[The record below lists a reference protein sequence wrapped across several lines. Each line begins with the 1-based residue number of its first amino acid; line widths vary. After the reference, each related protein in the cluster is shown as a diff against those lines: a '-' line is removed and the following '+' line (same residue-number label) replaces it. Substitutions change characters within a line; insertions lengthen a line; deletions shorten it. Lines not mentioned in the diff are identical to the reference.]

1 VLLKEKLNFKWFNR
15 LPLIRQS
22 QAAECGLACL
32 GMIANYYGHEI
43 DMITLRRQ
51 FATSLKGAT
60 LADVIAMAQQL
71 NMSSRALRIDLEE
84 LSKLRTPCI
93 LHWDLNHFVVLKRVR
108 GNKITLHDPA
118 RGIRVLTL
126 KEASAAFTGVALELI
141 PSSTFEAKEEK
152 ARISMRKLV
161 GSVTGVK
168 SAFVQVLI
176 LSVALELF
184 GVLTPFFM
192 QWVMDMVLVSADYS
206 LLTLLG
212 VGFIMIALFQTLIT
226 ALRSWVMS
234 WFSSQLSVQ
243 WTTNVC
249 HHMLKLPLEWFES
262 RHVGDILSRYGS
274 LNTIQNTLTTR
285 FISTVLDGVMSM
297 VTVAMLFIYNAKL
310 AWLVIALFM
319 AYALLRFMAYDPV
332 RRANEEQI
340 ISSARTQSSLLETLR
355 GIQAVKT
362 NNKQMPRLAA
372 YMNFLVDSTNKGIV
386 MQKLNILFGSAQGLL
401 TSVGRVV
408 LVWLAALQVLDGN
421 FSAGMLTAFISFSDQ
436 FMSRGAGL
444 INAII
449 DFRMLR
455 MHGERLADIVLSET
469 EPSADA
475 TPALVHKS
483 DEAQPAQDI
492 ELTDIRFRYA
502 PTEPWVINGV
512 SLKIPAGESIAI
524 VGPSGQG
531 KTTLAKIMLGLLHPE
546 SGSITVGGLDITQ
559 TGLQHHRN
567 RIGCVMQDDILFSGS
582 ISENISFF
590 DNDPDH
596 AKITRVARLAQIHGD
611 IMKMPM
617 NYQSLVGDMGSF
629 LSGGQLQRILLARA
643 LYREP
648 QILVLDEATSHLD
661 IYNEAQINTAIKRMN
676 ITRIIIA
683 HRPETIRS
691 ADKIVMLHNG
701 TLSEVTAEELFARG
715 EPSKEMEITHG
726 KAALSL

>member
-1 VLLKEKLNFKWFNR
+1 MQLLEKLNFKWFNR

-32 GMIANYYGHEI
+32 GMIANYHGHEI

-51 FATSLKGAT
+51 FSTSLKGAT
-60 LADVIAMAQQL
+60 LSDVIGIAQQL
-71 NMSSRALRIDLEE
+71 NMSSRALRVDLEE

-93 LHWDLNHFVVLKRVR
+93 LHWELNHFVVLKKVR

-118 RGIRVLTL
+118 RGIREVTF
-126 KEASAAFTGVALELI
+126 KEASETFTGVALELV
-141 PSSTFEAKEEK
+141 PSSTFEVKEEK
-152 ARISMRKLV
+152 TRISMRKLV

-176 LSVALELF
+176 LSIALELF
-184 GVLTPFFM
+184 GVLSPFFM

-212 VGFIMIALFQTLIT
+212 VGFMMIALFQTVIS

-243 WTTNVC
+243 WTINVC
-249 HHMLKLPLEWFES
+249 HHMLKLPLDWFES

-274 LNTIQNTLTTR
+274 LNTIQSTLTTR
-285 FISTVLDGVMSM
+285 FISTVLDGVMSI
-297 VTVAMLFIYNAKL
+297 VTVVMLFIYNDKL
-310 AWLVIALFM
+310 AWLVIGLFTV
-319 AYALLRFMAYDPV
+319 YALLRFMAYDPV

-362 NNKQMPRLAA
+362 NNKQVPRLSA
-372 YMNFLVDSTNKGIV
+372 YMNLMVDSTNKGIV
-386 MQKLNILFGSAQGLL
+386 IQKLNILFGSAQGLL
-401 TSVGRVV
+401 TSVGRVA

-469 EPSADA
+469 EASSEASPS
-475 TPALVHKS
+475 LVHRP
-483 DEAQPAQDI
+483 DEEQAAQDI
-492 ELTDIRFRYA
+492 VLTDIKFRYGS
-502 PTEPWVINGV
+502 TEAWVIDGAN
-512 SLKIPAGESIAI
+512 LTIRAGESIAI

-531 KTTLAKIMLGLLHPE
+531 KTTFAKVILGLLHPE
-546 SGSITVGGLDITQ
+546 SGSITVGGMDITQ
-559 TGLQHHRN
+559 TGLSHHRD

-590 DNDPDH
+590 DNEPDH
-596 AKITRVARLAQIHGD
+596 AKISRVARLAQIHGD

-643 LYREP
+643 LYRDP

-661 IYNEAQINTAIKRMN
+661 ITNEAKINNSIKSMN

-691 ADKIVMLHNG
+691 ADKIVMMHNG
-701 TLSEVTAEELFARG
+701 KLSEVTAEQLFSRADN
-715 EPSKEMEITHG
+715 SQEMENTHE
-726 KAALSL
+726 

>member
-1 VLLKEKLNFKWFNR
+1 MLLLEKLNFKWFNR

-22 QAAECGLACL
+22 QATECGLACL
-32 GMIANYYGHEI
+32 GMIANYHGHEI
-43 DMITLRRQ
+43 DMITLRRR

-84 LSKLRTPCI
+84 LPRLRTPCI
-93 LHWDLNHFVVLKRVR
+93 LHWELNHFVVLKKVQ

-118 RGIRVLTL
+118 RGIRVISL
-126 KEASAAFTGVALELI
+126 KEVSTAFTGVALELI
-141 PSSTFEAKEEK
+141 PSSAFEMKEEK

-184 GVLTPFFM
+184 GVLSPFFM

-212 VGFIMIALFQTLIT
+212 IGFIIIALFQTMIS

-274 LNTIQNTLTTR
+274 LNTIQSTLTTR
-285 FISTVLDGVMSM
+285 FISTVLDGVMSI

-310 AWLVIALFM
+310 AWLVIVLFL
-319 AYALLRFMAYDPV
+319 AYALLRFMAYEPV

-421 FSAGMLTAFISFSDQ
+421 FSAGMLTAFISFADQ

-444 INAII
+444 INALI

-469 EPSADA
+469 EPASESNPMLFHQ
-475 TPALVHKS
+475 T

-492 ELTDIRFRYA
+492 ALNDIRFRYA
-502 PTEPWVINGV
+502 STEPWVIDGV
-512 SLKIPAGESIAI
+512 SLTIKAGESIAI

-531 KTTLAKIMLGLLHPE
+531 KTTLAKIILGLLHPQ
-546 SGSITVGGLDITQ
+546 GGTITVGGMDITQ

-590 DNDPDH
+590 ANEPDH

-691 ADKIVMLHNG
+691 ADRIVMLHSG
-701 TLSEVTAEELFARG
+701 KLSEVTADQLFSRG
-715 EPSKEMEITHG
+715 EDIKAKEITYG
-726 KAALSL
+726 

>member
-1 VLLKEKLNFKWFNR
+1 MLLLEKLNFKWFNR

-22 QAAECGLACL
+22 QATECGLACL
-32 GMIANYYGHEI
+32 GMIANYHGHEI
-43 DMITLRRQ
+43 DMITLRRR

-84 LSKLRTPCI
+84 LPRLRTPCI
-93 LHWDLNHFVVLKRVR
+93 LHWELNHFVVLKKVQ

-118 RGIRVLTL
+118 RGIRVISL
-126 KEASAAFTGVALELI
+126 KEVSTAFTGVALELI
-141 PSSTFEAKEEK
+141 PSSAFEVKEEK

-184 GVLTPFFM
+184 GVLSPFFM

-212 VGFIMIALFQTLIT
+212 IGFIMIALFQTMVS

-274 LNTIQNTLTTR
+274 LNTIQSTLTTR
-285 FISTVLDGVMSM
+285 FISTVLDGVMSI

-310 AWLVIALFM
+310 AWLVIVLFL
-319 AYALLRFMAYDPV
+319 AYALLRFMAYEPV

-408 LVWLAALQVLDGN
+408 LIWLAALQVLDGN
-421 FSAGMLTAFISFSDQ
+421 FSAGMLTAFISFADQ

-444 INAII
+444 INALI

-469 EPSADA
+469 ELASESNPMLLHQ
-475 TPALVHKS
+475 T

-492 ELTDIRFRYA
+492 ALNDIRFRYA
-502 PTEPWVINGV
+502 STEPWVIDGV
-512 SLKIPAGESIAI
+512 SLTIKAGESIAI

-531 KTTLAKIMLGLLHPE
+531 KTTLAKIILGLLHPQ
-546 SGSITVGGLDITQ
+546 GGTITVGGMDITQ

-590 DNDPDH
+590 ANEPDH

-691 ADKIVMLHNG
+691 ADRIVMLHSG
-701 TLSEVTAEELFARG
+701 KLSEVTADQLFIRG
-715 EPSKEMEITHG
+715 EDIKAKEITYG
-726 KAALSL
+726 

>member
-1 VLLKEKLNFKWFNR
+1 MLLLEKLNFKWFNR
-15 LPLIRQS
+15 LPMIRQS

-32 GMIANYYGHEI
+32 GMIANYHGHEI

-60 LADVIAMAQQL
+60 LATLISMAQQL
-71 NMSSRALRIDLEE
+71 NMSSRALRVDMEE

-93 LHWDLNHFVVLKRVR
+93 LHWELNHFVVLKRVR
-108 GNKITLHDPA
+108 GNKMTIHDPA
-118 RGIRVLTL
+118 RGARELTF
-126 KEASAAFTGVALELI
+126 KEASTAFTGVALELV
-141 PSSTFEAKEEK
+141 PSSIFEVKEEK
-152 ARISMRKLV
+152 ESISMMKLV

-168 SAFVQVLI
+168 SAFSQVLI
-176 LSVALELF
+176 LSVALEFF

-212 VGFIMIALFQTLIT
+212 VGFIMIALFQTIVT

-243 WTTNVC
+243 WTVNVC
-249 HHMLKLPLEWFES
+249 HHMLRLPLEWFES
-262 RHVGDILSRYGS
+262 RHVGDVLSRYGS

-285 FISTVLDGVMSM
+285 FISTVLDGVMSI
-297 VTVAMLFIYNAKL
+297 VTVVMLFIYNAQL
-310 AWLVIALFM
+310 AWLVIGLFV
-319 AYALLRFMAYDPV
+319 AYALLRFVAYDPV

-362 NNKQMPRLAA
+362 NNKQVPRLAA

-386 MQKLNILFGSAQGLL
+386 IQKLNILFGSAQGLL
-401 TSVGRVV
+401 TSAGRVI
-408 LVWLAALQVLDGN
+408 LVWLAALQVLNGH

-436 FMSRGAGL
+436 FLSRGAGL

-469 EPSADA
+469 EASSEMHAGLTSHERREEAD
-475 TPALVHKS
+475 TP
-483 DEAQPAQDI
+483 QDI
-492 ELTDIRFRYA
+492 RLTNIYFRYA
-502 PTEPWVINGV
+502 PTEPWVV
-512 SLKIPAGESIAI
+512 ADASLEIKAGESLAI

-531 KTTLAKIMLGLLHPE
+531 KTTLAKIILGLLHPE
-546 SGSITVGGLDITQ
+546 SGTITVGGMDITH
-559 TGLQHHRN
+559 TGLEHHRN

-590 DNDPDH
+590 DNEPDH
-596 AKITRVARLAQIHGD
+596 AKITRVARLAQIHAD

-661 IYNEAQINTAIKRMN
+661 IYNEAQINNAIRQMK

-691 ADKIVMLHNG
+691 ADKIVRLNNG
-701 TLSEVTAEELFARG
+701 VLSEVTAEELFSQAERRDDA
-715 EPSKEMEITHG
+715 ETTQE
-726 KAALSL
+726 

>member
-1 VLLKEKLNFKWFNR
+1 M
-15 LPLIRQS
+15 IRQS
-22 QAAECGLACL
+22 QATECGLACL
-32 GMIANYYGHEI
+32 GMVANYHGHEI
-43 DMITLRRQ
+43 DMITLRRR

-71 NMSSRALRIDLEE
+71 NMSSRALRVDLEE
-84 LSKLRTPCI
+84 LSKLRMPCI
-93 LHWDLNHFVVLKRVR
+93 LHWELNHFVVLKKVR

-118 RGIRVLTL
+118 RGIRELTFA
-126 KEASAAFTGVALELI
+126 EASKAFTGVALELI
-141 PSSTFEAKEEK
+141 PSSTFEVKEEK
-152 ARISMRKLV
+152 ASISMMKLV

-168 SAFVQVLI
+168 SAFCQVLI
-176 LSVALELF
+176 LSVVLELF
-184 GVLTPFFM
+184 GVLSPFFM

-212 VGFIMIALFQTLIT
+212 VGFIMIALFQTMIS

-243 WTTNVC
+243 WTVNVC
-249 HHMLKLPLEWFES
+249 QHMLKLPLDWFES

-274 LNTIQNTLTTR
+274 LNTIQSTLTSR
-285 FISTVLDGVMSM
+285 FISTVLDGVMSI
-297 VTVAMLFIYNAKL
+297 VTVMMLFIYNAKL
-310 AWLVIALFM
+310 AWLVIALFV
-319 AYALLRFMAYDPV
+319 AYGLLRFLAYDPV

-362 NNKQMPRLAA
+362 NNKQIPRLSA
-372 YMNFLVDSTNKGIV
+372 YMNFLVESTNKGIV
-386 MQKLNILFGSAQGLL
+386 MQKLNILFGSAQGIL

-469 EPSADA
+469 EPCEEASPSLLD
-475 TPALVHKS
+475 HS
-483 DEAQPAQDI
+483 DEPEIPQDI
-492 ELTDIRFRYA
+492 ALEHICFRYA
-502 PTEPWVINGV
+502 PTEPWVIDDI
-512 SLKIPAGESIAI
+512 SLTIKAGESVAI

-531 KTTLAKIMLGLLHPE
+531 KTTLAKIILGLLHPE
-546 SGSITVGGLDITQ
+546 SGVITVGGMDITK

-590 DNDPDH
+590 DNEPDH
-596 AKITRVARLAQIHGD
+596 AKITWVARLAQIHGD

-648 QILVLDEATSHLD
+648 KILVLDEATSHLD
-661 IYNEAQINTAIKRMN
+661 IYNEKQINNAIKRMN

-691 ADKIVMLHNG
+691 ADRIVMLNNG
-701 TLSEVTAEELFARG
+701 KFS
-715 EPSKEMEITHG
+715 EITADQLFSPADNER
-726 KAALSL
+726 KVEKENEQPDM

>member
-1 VLLKEKLNFKWFNR
+1 MQLLEKLNFKWFNR

-32 GMIANYYGHEI
+32 GMIASYYGHEI

-51 FATSLKGAT
+51 FSTSLKGAT
-60 LADVIAMAQQL
+60 LSDVIGIAQQL
-71 NMSSRALRIDLEE
+71 NMSSRALRVDLEE

-93 LHWDLNHFVVLKRVR
+93 LHWELNHFVVLKKVR

-118 RGIRVLTL
+118 RGIREVTF
-126 KEASAAFTGVALELI
+126 KEASETFTGVALELV
-141 PSSTFEAKEEK
+141 PSSTFEVKEEK

-176 LSVALELF
+176 LSIALELF

-212 VGFIMIALFQTLIT
+212 VGFMMIALFQTVIS

-243 WTTNVC
+243 WTINVC
-249 HHMLKLPLEWFES
+249 HHMLKLPLDWFES

-274 LNTIQNTLTTR
+274 LNTIQSTLTTR
-285 FISTVLDGVMSM
+285 FISTVLDGVMSI
-297 VTVAMLFIYNAKL
+297 VTVVMLFIYNDKL
-310 AWLVIALFM
+310 AWLVIGLFTV
-319 AYALLRFMAYDPV
+319 YALLRFMAYDPV

-362 NNKQMPRLAA
+362 NNKQVPRLSA
-372 YMNFLVDSTNKGIV
+372 YMNLMVDSTNKGIV
-386 MQKLNILFGSAQGLL
+386 IQKLNILFGSAQGLL
-401 TSVGRVV
+401 TSVGRVA

-469 EPSADA
+469 EASSEASPS
-475 TPALVHKS
+475 LVHRP
-483 DEAQPAQDI
+483 EEEQAAQDI
-492 ELTDIRFRYA
+492 VLTDIKFRYGS
-502 PTEPWVINGV
+502 TEAWVIDGAN
-512 SLKIPAGESIAI
+512 LTIRAGESIAI

-531 KTTLAKIMLGLLHPE
+531 KTTFAKVILGLLHPE
-546 SGSITVGGLDITQ
+546 SGSITVGGMDITQ
-559 TGLQHHRN
+559 TGLSHHRD

-590 DNDPDH
+590 DNEPDH

-643 LYREP
+643 LYRDP

-661 IYNEAQINTAIKRMN
+661 ITNEAKINNSIKSMN

-691 ADKIVMLHNG
+691 ADKIVMMHNG
-701 TLSEVTAEELFARG
+701 KLSEVTAEQLFSRADN
-715 EPSKEMEITHG
+715 SQEMENTHE
-726 KAALSL
+726 

>member
-1 VLLKEKLNFKWFNR
+1 MLLLEKLNFKWFNR
-15 LPLIRQS
+15 LPMIRQS

-32 GMIANYYGHEI
+32 GMIANYHGHQI

-71 NMSSRALRIDLEE
+71 NMTSRALRVEMEE
-84 LSKLRTPCI
+84 LSKLRMPCI
-93 LHWDLNHFVVLKRVR
+93 LHWELNHFVVLKKVR
-108 GNKITLHDPA
+108 GNKITIHDPA
-118 RGIRVLTL
+118 RGIRELTF
-126 KEASAAFTGVALELI
+126 KEASTAFTGVALELV
-141 PSSTFEAKEEK
+141 PSSTFEVKEEK
-152 ARISMRKLV
+152 ESISMMKLV

-168 SAFVQVLI
+168 SAFAQVLI
-176 LSVALELF
+176 LSIALELF
-184 GVLTPFFM
+184 GVLGPFFM

-206 LLTLLG
+206 LLSLLG
-212 VGFIMIALFQTLIT
+212 VGFIMIALFQTIVT

-243 WTTNVC
+243 WTINVC

-274 LNTIQNTLTTR
+274 LNTIQSTLTSR
-285 FISTVLDGVMSM
+285 FISTVLDGVMSI
-297 VTVAMLFIYNAKL
+297 VTVVMLFIYNAQL
-310 AWLVIALFM
+310 AWLVIGLFL

-362 NNKQMPRLAA
+362 NNKQVPRLSA
-372 YMNFLVDSTNKGIV
+372 YMNFLVDTTNKGIV
-386 MQKLNILFGSAQGLL
+386 IQKLNILFGSAQGLL

-436 FMSRGAGL
+436 FMSRGSGL

-469 EPSADA
+469 EASSEGNPGLISKETDKE
-475 TPALVHKS
+475 TEVP
-483 DEAQPAQDI
+483 QDI
-492 ELTDIRFRYA
+492 KLINLRFRYA
-502 PTEPWVINGV
+502 LTEPWVVEGANLEI
-512 SLKIPAGESIAI
+512 KAGESLAI

-531 KTTLAKIMLGLLHPE
+531 KTTMAKLILGLLHPE
-546 SGSITVGGLDITQ
+546 EGTITVGGMDITQ
-559 TGLQHHRN
+559 TGLEHHRN

-590 DNDPDH
+590 DNEPDH

-648 QILVLDEATSHLD
+648 KILVLDEATSHLD
-661 IYNEAQINTAIKRMN
+661 IYNEAQINNAIKQMK

-691 ADKIVMLHNG
+691 ADKIVLLNNG
-701 TLSEVTAEELFARG
+701 KLSEVTAEQLFG
-715 EPSKEMEITHG
+715 QTTTHNKTEITHG
-726 KAALSL
+726 

>member
-1 VLLKEKLNFKWFNR
+1 MLLLEKLNFKWFNR

-32 GMIANYYGHEI
+32 GMIASYHGHEI

-51 FATSLKGAT
+51 FPTSLKGAT
-60 LADVIAMAQQL
+60 LSDVIGIAQQL
-71 NMSSRALRIDLEE
+71 NMSSRALRVDLEE

-93 LHWDLNHFVVLKRVR
+93 LHWELNHFVVLKKVR

-118 RGIRVLTL
+118 RGIREVTF
-126 KEASAAFTGVALELI
+126 KEASNTFTGVALELV
-141 PSSTFEAKEEK
+141 PSSTFEVKEEK
-152 ARISMRKLV
+152 TRISMTKLV

-184 GVLTPFFM
+184 GVLSPFFM

-206 LLTLLG
+206 LLTLLS
-212 VGFIMIALFQTLIT
+212 VGFMMIAVFQTVIS
-226 ALRSWVMS
+226 ALRSWVTS

-243 WTTNVC
+243 WTINVC
-249 HHMLKLPLEWFES
+249 HHMLKLPLDWFES
-262 RHVGDILSRYGS
+262 RHVGDILSRYAS
-274 LNTIQNTLTTR
+274 LNTIQSTLTTR
-285 FISTVLDGVMSM
+285 FISTVLDGVMSI
-297 VTVAMLFIYNAKL
+297 VTVVMLFVYNAQL
-310 AWLVIALFM
+310 AWLVIGLF
-319 AYALLRFMAYDPV
+319 AVYALLRFIAYEPV

-362 NNKQMPRLAA
+362 NNKQVPRLTA
-372 YMNFLVDSTNKGIV
+372 YMNMMVDSTNKGIV

-401 TSVGRVV
+401 TSVGRVA

-469 EPSADA
+469 EASSEASPG
-475 TPALVHKS
+475 LVNTT
-483 DEAQPAQDI
+483 DENQPAQDI
-492 ELTDIRFRYA
+492 VLSDIKFRYGS
-502 PTEPWVINGV
+502 TDTWVIDGA
-512 SLKIPAGESIAI
+512 SLTIRAGESIAI

-531 KTTLAKIMLGLLHPE
+531 KTTLAKVILGLLHPE
-546 SGSITVGGLDITQ
+546 SGTITVGGIDIKQ
-559 TGLQHHRN
+559 TGLAHHRD

-590 DNDPDH
+590 DNEPDH

-643 LYREP
+643 LYRDP

-661 IYNEAQINTAIKRMN
+661 ISNEAKINDSIKRMN

-691 ADKIVMLHNG
+691 ADKIVMMHNG
-701 TLSEVTAEELFARG
+701 TLSEVTAEQLFVRADN
-715 EPSKEMEITHG
+715 SKEMEITHG
-726 KAALSL
+726 

>member
-1 VLLKEKLNFKWFNR
+1 VLLKDKLNFRWFNR
-15 LPLIRQS
+15 LPMIRQS
-22 QAAECGLACL
+22 QATECGLACL
-32 GMIANYYGHEI
+32 GMVANYHGHEI
-43 DMITLRRQ
+43 DMITLRRR

-71 NMSSRALRIDLEE
+71 NMSSRALRVDLEE
-84 LSKLRTPCI
+84 LSKLRMPCI
-93 LHWDLNHFVVLKRVR
+93 LHWELNHFVVLKKVR

-118 RGIRVLTL
+118 RGIRELTFA
-126 KEASAAFTGVALELI
+126 EASKAFTGVALELI
-141 PSSTFEAKEEK
+141 PSSTFEVKEEK
-152 ARISMRKLV
+152 ASISMMKLV

-168 SAFVQVLI
+168 SAFCQVLI
-176 LSVALELF
+176 LSVVLELF
-184 GVLTPFFM
+184 GVLSPFFM

-212 VGFIMIALFQTLIT
+212 VGFIMIALFQTMIS

-243 WTTNVC
+243 WTVNVC
-249 HHMLKLPLEWFES
+249 QHMLKLPLDWFES

-274 LNTIQNTLTTR
+274 LNTIQSTLTSR
-285 FISTVLDGVMSM
+285 FISTVLDGVMSI
-297 VTVAMLFIYNAKL
+297 VTVMMLFIYNAKL
-310 AWLVIALFM
+310 AWLVIALFV
-319 AYALLRFMAYDPV
+319 AYGLLRFLAYDPV

-362 NNKQMPRLAA
+362 NNKQIPRLSA
-372 YMNFLVDSTNKGIV
+372 YMNFLVESTNKGIV
-386 MQKLNILFGSAQGLL
+386 MQKLNILFGSAQGIL

-469 EPSADA
+469 EPCEEASPSLLD
-475 TPALVHKS
+475 HS
-483 DEAQPAQDI
+483 DEPEVPQDI
-492 ELTDIRFRYA
+492 ALENICFRYA
-502 PTEPWVINGV
+502 PTEPWVIDDI
-512 SLKIPAGESIAI
+512 SLTIKAGESVAI

-531 KTTLAKIMLGLLHPE
+531 KTTLAKIILGLLHPE
-546 SGSITVGGLDITQ
+546 SGVISVGGMDITR

-590 DNDPDH
+590 DNEPDH

-648 QILVLDEATSHLD
+648 KILVLDEATSHLD
-661 IYNEAQINTAIKRMN
+661 IYNEKQINNAIKRMN

-691 ADKIVMLHNG
+691 ADRIVMLNNG
-701 TLSEVTAEELFARG
+701 KFSEITADQLFSPADNER
-715 EPSKEMEITHG
+715 KMEI
-726 KAALSL
+726 

>member
-1 VLLKEKLNFKWFNR
+1 MLLKDKLNFRWFNR
-15 LPLIRQS
+15 LPMIRQS
-22 QAAECGLACL
+22 QATECGLACL
-32 GMIANYYGHEI
+32 GMVANYHGHEI
-43 DMITLRRQ
+43 DMITLRRR
-51 FATSLKGAT
+51 FATSLKGAM

-71 NMSSRALRIDLEE
+71 NMSSRALRVDLEE
-84 LSKLRTPCI
+84 LSKLRMPCI
-93 LHWDLNHFVVLKRVR
+93 LHWELNHFVVLKKVR

-118 RGIRVLTL
+118 RGIRELTFA
-126 KEASAAFTGVALELI
+126 EASKAFTGVALELI
-141 PSSTFEAKEEK
+141 PSSTFEVKEEK
-152 ARISMRKLV
+152 ASISMMKLV

-168 SAFVQVLI
+168 SAFCQVLI
-176 LSVALELF
+176 LSVVLELF
-184 GVLTPFFM
+184 GVLSPFFM

-212 VGFIMIALFQTLIT
+212 VGFIMIALFQTMIS

-243 WTTNVC
+243 WTVNVC
-249 HHMLKLPLEWFES
+249 QHMLKLPLDWFES

-274 LNTIQNTLTTR
+274 LNTIQSTLTSR
-285 FISTVLDGVMSM
+285 FISTVLDGVMSI
-297 VTVAMLFIYNAKL
+297 VTVMMLFIYNAKL
-310 AWLVIALFM
+310 AWLVIALFV
-319 AYALLRFMAYDPV
+319 AYGLLRFLAYDPV

-362 NNKQMPRLAA
+362 NNKQVPRLSA
-372 YMNFLVDSTNKGIV
+372 YMNFLVESTNKGIV
-386 MQKLNILFGSAQGLL
+386 MQKLNILFGSAQGIL

-469 EPSADA
+469 EPCEEASPSLLD
-475 TPALVHKS
+475 HS
-483 DEAQPAQDI
+483 DEPEIPQDI
-492 ELTDIRFRYA
+492 ALENICFRYA
-502 PTEPWVINGV
+502 PTEPWVIDNI
-512 SLKIPAGESIAI
+512 SLTIKAGESVAI

-531 KTTLAKIMLGLLHPE
+531 KTTLAKIILGLLHPE
-546 SGSITVGGLDITQ
+546 SGVITVGGMDITR

-590 DNDPDH
+590 DNEPDH

-648 QILVLDEATSHLD
+648 KILVLDEATSHLD
-661 IYNEAQINTAIKRMN
+661 IYNEKQINNAIKRMN

-691 ADKIVMLHNG
+691 ADRIVMLNNG
-701 TLSEVTAEELFARG
+701 KFS
-715 EPSKEMEITHG
+715 EITADQLFSPADNER
-726 KAALSL
+726 KVEKENEQPDM

>member
-1 VLLKEKLNFKWFNR
+1 MLLKEKLNFKWFNR

-93 LHWDLNHFVVLKRVR
+93 LHWDLNHFVVLKKVR

-118 RGIRVLTL
+118 RGIRVMTL
-126 KEASAAFTGVALELI
+126 KEASTAFTGVALELI

-184 GVLTPFFM
+184 GVLSPFFM

-206 LLTLLG
+206 LLTMLG
-212 VGFIMIALFQTLIT
+212 VGFILIALFQTMIT

-243 WTTNVC
+243 WTINVC
-249 HHMLKLPLEWFES
+249 HHMLKLPLDWFES

-274 LNTIQNTLTTR
+274 LNTIQSTLTTR
-285 FISTVLDGVMSM
+285 FISTVLDGVMSV

-310 AWLVIALFM
+310 AWLVIALFV

-408 LVWLAALQVLDGN
+408 LVWLAALQVLEGN

-469 EPSADA
+469 EPSAGA
-475 TPALVHKS
+475 NPALVHKT
-483 DEAQPAQDI
+483 DEAQPAPDI

-502 PTEPWVINGV
+502 PTEPWVIDGV

-531 KTTLAKIMLGLLHPE
+531 KTTLAKIILGLLHPE
-546 SGSITVGGLDITQ
+546 SGSITVGGMDITQ

-701 TLSEVTAEELFARG
+701 TLSEVTAEQLFARG
-715 EPSKEMEITHG
+715 EPSKEMEITYG
-726 KAALSL
+726 

>member
-1 VLLKEKLNFKWFNR
+1 VLLKDKLNFRWFNR
-15 LPLIRQS
+15 LPMIRQS
-22 QAAECGLACL
+22 QATECGLACL
-32 GMIANYYGHEI
+32 GMVANYHGHEI
-43 DMITLRRQ
+43 DMITLRRR

-71 NMSSRALRIDLEE
+71 NMSSRALRVDLEE
-84 LSKLRTPCI
+84 LSKLRMPCI
-93 LHWDLNHFVVLKRVR
+93 LHWELNHFVVLKKVR

-118 RGIRVLTL
+118 RGIRELTFA
-126 KEASAAFTGVALELI
+126 EASKAFTGVALELI
-141 PSSTFEAKEEK
+141 PSSTFEVKEEK
-152 ARISMRKLV
+152 ASISMMKLV

-168 SAFVQVLI
+168 SAFCQVLI
-176 LSVALELF
+176 LSVVLELF
-184 GVLTPFFM
+184 GVLSPFFM

-212 VGFIMIALFQTLIT
+212 VGFIMIALFQTMIS

-243 WTTNVC
+243 WTVNVC
-249 HHMLKLPLEWFES
+249 QHMLKLPLDWFES

-274 LNTIQNTLTTR
+274 LNTIQSTLTSR
-285 FISTVLDGVMSM
+285 FISTVLDGVMSI
-297 VTVAMLFIYNAKL
+297 VTVMMLFIYNAKL
-310 AWLVIALFM
+310 AWLVIALFV
-319 AYALLRFMAYDPV
+319 AYGLLRFLAYDPV

-362 NNKQMPRLAA
+362 NNKQIPRLSA
-372 YMNFLVDSTNKGIV
+372 YMNFLVESTNKGIV
-386 MQKLNILFGSAQGLL
+386 MQKLNILFGSAQGIL

-469 EPSADA
+469 EPCEEASPSLLD
-475 TPALVHKS
+475 HS
-483 DEAQPAQDI
+483 DEPEIPQDI
-492 ELTDIRFRYA
+492 ALEHICFRYA
-502 PTEPWVINGV
+502 TTEPWVIDDI
-512 SLKIPAGESIAI
+512 SLTIKAGESVAI

-531 KTTLAKIMLGLLHPE
+531 KTTLAKIILGLLHPE
-546 SGSITVGGLDITQ
+546 SGVITVGGMDITK

-590 DNDPDH
+590 DNEPDH

-648 QILVLDEATSHLD
+648 KILVLDEATSHLD
-661 IYNEAQINTAIKRMN
+661 IYNEKQINNAIKRMN

-691 ADKIVMLHNG
+691 ADRIVMLNNG
-701 TLSEVTAEELFARG
+701 KFSEMTADQLFSPADN
-715 EPSKEMEITHG
+715 ESKMEKENEQTDM
-726 KAALSL
+726 

>member
-1 VLLKEKLNFKWFNR
+1 MSLTEKLNFRWFNR
-15 LPLIRQS
+15 LPVIRQS
-22 QAAECGLACL
+22 QATECGLACL
-32 GMIANYYGHEI
+32 GMITNYYGHEI
-43 DMITLRRQ
+43 DMITLRRR

-60 LADVIAMAQQL
+60 LADVITMAQQL
-71 NMSSRALRIDLEE
+71 NMSSRALRVDLEE

-93 LHWDLNHFVVLKRVR
+93 LHWELNHFVVLKKVT
-108 GNKITLHDPA
+108 GNKIVLHDPA
-118 RGIRVLTL
+118 RGIRELTF
-126 KEASAAFTGVALELI
+126 KEVSSAFTGVALELL
-141 PSSTFEAKEEK
+141 PSATFEQKEEK

-161 GSVTGVK
+161 GSVTGAK
-168 SAFVQVLI
+168 SAFAQVLI

-212 VGFIMIALFQTLIT
+212 VGFILIALFQTMIT

-234 WFSSQLSVQ
+234 WFSSQLSIQ
-243 WTTNVC
+243 WTINVC
-249 HHMLKLPLEWFES
+249 HHMLKLPLDWFES

-274 LNTIQNTLTTR
+274 LNTIQSTLTSR
-285 FISTVLDGVMSM
+285 FISTVLDGVMSI
-297 VTVAMLFIYNAKL
+297 VTVVMLFIYNATL
-310 AWLVIALFM
+310 AWLVIALF
-319 AYALLRFMAYDPV
+319 ATYALLRFLAYDPV

-362 NNKQMPRLAA
+362 NNKQIPRLAA
-372 YMNFLVDSTNKGIV
+372 YMNLLIDSTNKGIV
-386 MQKLNILFGSAQGLL
+386 IQKLNILFGSAQGVL

-421 FSAGMLTAFISFSDQ
+421 FSTGMLTAFISFSDQ

-469 EPSADA
+469 ESGPEPPLALPQPTDEPQQ
-475 TPALVHKS
+475 TP
-483 DEAQPAQDI
+483 DI
-492 ELTDIRFRYA
+492 VLSHIHFRYA
-502 PTEPWVINGV
+502 PTEPWVIEDV
-512 SLKIPAGESIAI
+512 SLEIKAGESIAI

-531 KTTLAKIMLGLLHPE
+531 KTTLAKIILGLLHPE
-546 SGSITVGGLDITQ
+546 EGTISVGGLDIAQ
-559 TGLQHHRN
+559 TGFQHHRN

-590 DNDPDH
+590 DNEPDFE
-596 AKITRVARLAQIHGD
+596 KITRAARLAQIHGD

-643 LYREP
+643 LYRDP

-661 IYNEAQINTAIKRMN
+661 IYNEAQINSAIKSMN

-691 ADKIVMLHNG
+691 ADKIVILHNG
-701 TLSEVTAEELFARG
+701 KLTETTAEQLFSRAA
-715 EPSKEMEITHG
+715 SNNSMEMTHG
-726 KAALSL
+726 

>member
-1 VLLKEKLNFKWFNR
+1 VLLLEKLNFKWFNR

-22 QAAECGLACL
+22 QATECGLACL

-93 LHWDLNHFVVLKRVR
+93 LHWELNHFVVLKKVQ
-108 GNKITLHDPA
+108 GNKVTLHDPA
-118 RGIRVLTL
+118 RGLRVMTL
-126 KEASAAFTGVALELI
+126 KEVSTAFTGVALELI
-141 PSSTFEAKEEK
+141 PTSTFEVKEEK

-184 GVLTPFFM
+184 GVLSPFFM

-212 VGFIMIALFQTLIT
+212 VGFIMIALFQTMIT

-243 WTTNVC
+243 WTINVC

-274 LNTIQNTLTTR
+274 LNTIQSTLTTR
-285 FISTVLDGVMSM
+285 FISTVLDGVMSII
-297 VTVAMLFIYNAKL
+297 TVAMLFIYNAKL
-310 AWLVIALFM
+310 AWLVIALFL
-319 AYALLRFMAYDPV
+319 AYALLRFIAYDPV

-421 FSAGMLTAFISFSDQ
+421 FSAGMLTAFISFADQ

-469 EPSADA
+469 EPSSEASP
-475 TPALVHKS
+475 TLLHKT
-483 DEAQPAQDI
+483 DDAQPAQDI
-492 ELTDIRFRYA
+492 VLNDIRFRYA
-502 PTEPWVINGV
+502 PTEPWVIDGV
-512 SLKIPAGESIAI
+512 SLTIKAGESIAI

-531 KTTLAKIMLGLLHPE
+531 KTTLAKIILGLLHPE
-546 SGSITVGGLDITQ
+546 GGTITVGGMDITQ

-590 DNDPDH
+590 DNEPDH

-701 TLSEVTAEELFARG
+701 KLSEVTAEQLFARG
-715 EPSKEMEITHG
+715 EDNKAMEITHG
-726 KAALSL
+726 

>member
-1 VLLKEKLNFKWFNR
+1 MLLKDKLNFRWFNR
-15 LPLIRQS
+15 LPMIRQS
-22 QAAECGLACL
+22 QATECGLACL
-32 GMIANYYGHEI
+32 GMVANYHGHEI
-43 DMITLRRQ
+43 DMITLRRR

-71 NMSSRALRIDLEE
+71 NMSSRALRVDLEE
-84 LSKLRTPCI
+84 LSKLRMPCI
-93 LHWDLNHFVVLKRVR
+93 LHWELNHFVVLKKVR

-118 RGIRVLTL
+118 RGIRELTFA
-126 KEASAAFTGVALELI
+126 EASKAFTGVALELI
-141 PSSTFEAKEEK
+141 PSSTFEVKEEK
-152 ARISMRKLV
+152 ASISMMKLV

-168 SAFVQVLI
+168 SAFCQVLI
-176 LSVALELF
+176 LSVVLELF
-184 GVLTPFFM
+184 GVLSPFFM

-212 VGFIMIALFQTLIT
+212 VGFIMIALFQTIIS

-243 WTTNVC
+243 WTVNVC
-249 HHMLKLPLEWFES
+249 QHMLKLPLDWFES

-274 LNTIQNTLTTR
+274 LNTIQSTLTSR
-285 FISTVLDGVMSM
+285 FISTVLDGVMSI
-297 VTVAMLFIYNAKL
+297 VTVMMLFIYNAKL
-310 AWLVIALFM
+310 AWLVIALFV
-319 AYALLRFMAYDPV
+319 AYGLLRFLAYDPV

-362 NNKQMPRLAA
+362 NNKQIPRLSA
-372 YMNFLVDSTNKGIV
+372 YMNFLVESTNKGIV
-386 MQKLNILFGSAQGLL
+386 MQKLNILFGSAQGIL

-469 EPSADA
+469 EPCEEASPSLLD
-475 TPALVHKS
+475 HS
-483 DEAQPAQDI
+483 DEPEIPQDI
-492 ELTDIRFRYA
+492 ALEHICFRYA
-502 PTEPWVINGV
+502 PTEPWVIDDI
-512 SLKIPAGESIAI
+512 SLTIKAGESVAI

-531 KTTLAKIMLGLLHPE
+531 KTTLAKIILGLLHPE
-546 SGSITVGGLDITQ
+546 SGVITVGGMDITK

-590 DNDPDH
+590 DNEPDH

-648 QILVLDEATSHLD
+648 KILVLDEATSHLD
-661 IYNEAQINTAIKRMN
+661 IYNEKQINNAIKRMN

-691 ADKIVMLHNG
+691 ADRIVMLNNG
-701 TLSEVTAEELFARG
+701 KFS
-715 EPSKEMEITHG
+715 EITADQLFSPADNER
-726 KAALSL
+726 KVEKENEQPDM

>member
-1 VLLKEKLNFKWFNR
+1 VLLKDKLNFRWFNR
-15 LPLIRQS
+15 LPMIRQS
-22 QAAECGLACL
+22 QATECGLACL
-32 GMIANYYGHEI
+32 GMVANFHGHEI
-43 DMITLRRQ
+43 DMITLRRR

-71 NMSSRALRIDLEE
+71 NMSSRALRVDLEE
-84 LSKLRTPCI
+84 LSKLRMPCI
-93 LHWDLNHFVVLKRVR
+93 LHWELNHFVVLKKVR

-118 RGIRVLTL
+118 RGIRELTFA
-126 KEASAAFTGVALELI
+126 EASKAFTGVALELI
-141 PSSTFEAKEEK
+141 PSSTFEVKEEK
-152 ARISMRKLV
+152 ASISMMKLV

-168 SAFVQVLI
+168 SAFCQVLI
-176 LSVALELF
+176 LSVVLELF
-184 GVLTPFFM
+184 GVLSPFFM

-212 VGFIMIALFQTLIT
+212 VGFIMIALFQTMIS

-243 WTTNVC
+243 WTVNVC
-249 HHMLKLPLEWFES
+249 QHMLKLPLDWFES

-274 LNTIQNTLTTR
+274 LNTIQSTLTSR
-285 FISTVLDGVMSM
+285 FISTVLDGVMSI
-297 VTVAMLFIYNAKL
+297 VTVMMLFIYNAKL
-310 AWLVIALFM
+310 AWLVIALFV
-319 AYALLRFMAYDPV
+319 AYGLLRFLAYDPV

-362 NNKQMPRLAA
+362 NNKQIPRLSA
-372 YMNFLVDSTNKGIV
+372 YMNFLVESTNKGIV
-386 MQKLNILFGSAQGLL
+386 MQKLNILFGSAQGIL

-469 EPSADA
+469 EPCEEASPSLLD
-475 TPALVHKS
+475 HS
-483 DEAQPAQDI
+483 DEPEVPQDI
-492 ELTDIRFRYA
+492 VLENICFRYA
-502 PTEPWVINGV
+502 PTEPWVIDDI
-512 SLKIPAGESIAI
+512 SLTIKAGESVAI

-531 KTTLAKIMLGLLHPE
+531 KTTLAKIILGLLHPE
-546 SGSITVGGLDITQ
+546 SGVISVGGMDITK

-590 DNDPDH
+590 DNEPDH

-648 QILVLDEATSHLD
+648 KILVLDEATSHLD
-661 IYNEAQINTAIKRMN
+661 IYNEKQINNAIKRMN

-691 ADKIVMLHNG
+691 ADRIVMLNNG
-701 TLSEVTAEELFARG
+701 KFS
-715 EPSKEMEITHG
+715 EITADQLFSPADNERKVG
-726 KAALSL
+726 KENEQPDM

>member
-1 VLLKEKLNFKWFNR
+1 MLLKDKLNFRWFNR
-15 LPLIRQS
+15 LPMIRQS
-22 QAAECGLACL
+22 QATECGLACL
-32 GMIANYYGHEI
+32 GMVANYHGHEI
-43 DMITLRRQ
+43 DMITLRRR

-71 NMSSRALRIDLEE
+71 NMSSRALRVDLEE
-84 LSKLRTPCI
+84 LSKLRMPCI
-93 LHWDLNHFVVLKRVR
+93 LHWELNHFVVLKKVR

-118 RGIRVLTL
+118 RGIRELTFA
-126 KEASAAFTGVALELI
+126 EASKAFTGVALELI
-141 PSSTFEAKEEK
+141 PSSTFEVKEEK
-152 ARISMRKLV
+152 ASISMMKLV

-168 SAFVQVLI
+168 SAFCQVLI
-176 LSVALELF
+176 LSVVLELF
-184 GVLTPFFM
+184 GVLSPFFM

-212 VGFIMIALFQTLIT
+212 VGFIMIALFQTMIS

-243 WTTNVC
+243 WTVNVC
-249 HHMLKLPLEWFES
+249 QHMLKLPLDWFES

-274 LNTIQNTLTTR
+274 LNTIQSTLTSR
-285 FISTVLDGVMSM
+285 FISTVLDGVMSI
-297 VTVAMLFIYNAKL
+297 VTVMMLFIYNAKL
-310 AWLVIALFM
+310 AWLVIALFV
-319 AYALLRFMAYDPV
+319 AYGLLRFLAYDPV

-362 NNKQMPRLAA
+362 NNKQIPRLSA
-372 YMNFLVDSTNKGIV
+372 YMNFLVESTNKGIV
-386 MQKLNILFGSAQGLL
+386 MQKLNILFGSAQGIL

-469 EPSADA
+469 EPCEEASPSLLD
-475 TPALVHKS
+475 HS
-483 DEAQPAQDI
+483 DEPEVPQDI
-492 ELTDIRFRYA
+492 ALENICFRYA
-502 PTEPWVINGV
+502 PTEPWVIDDI
-512 SLKIPAGESIAI
+512 SLTIKAGESVAI

-531 KTTLAKIMLGLLHPE
+531 KTTLAKIILGLLHPE
-546 SGSITVGGLDITQ
+546 SGVISVGGMDITR

-590 DNDPDH
+590 DNEPDH

-648 QILVLDEATSHLD
+648 KILVLDEATSHLD
-661 IYNEAQINTAIKRMN
+661 IYNEKQINNAIKRMN

-691 ADKIVMLHNG
+691 ADRIVMLNNG
-701 TLSEVTAEELFARG
+701 KFSEITADQLFSPADNER
-715 EPSKEMEITHG
+715 KMEI
-726 KAALSL
+726 

>member
-1 VLLKEKLNFKWFNR
+1 MVLLEKLNFKWFNR

-32 GMIANYYGHEI
+32 GMIANYHGHEI

-60 LADVIAMAQQL
+60 LADVITMAQQL
-71 NMSSRALRIDLEE
+71 NMSSRALRVELDE
-84 LSKLRTPCI
+84 LSKLRMPCI
-93 LHWDLNHFVVLKRVR
+93 LHWDLNHFVVLKQVR

-118 RGIRVLTL
+118 LGVRVLTF
-126 KEASAAFTGVALELI
+126 KEASKAFTGVALELV
-141 PSSTFEAKEEK
+141 PSSTFEVKEEK
-152 ARISMRKLV
+152 ASISMRKLV

-184 GVLTPFFM
+184 GVLSPFFM

-212 VGFIMIALFQTLIT
+212 VGFILIAIFQTMIT

-243 WTTNVC
+243 WTINVC
-249 HHMLKLPLEWFES
+249 HHMLKLPLDWFES

-274 LNTIQNTLTTR
+274 LNTIQSTLTTR
-285 FISTVLDGVMSM
+285 FISTVLDGVMSI

-310 AWLVIALFM
+310 AWLVIALFL

-372 YMNFLVDSTNKGIV
+372 YMNYMVDSTNKGIV

-436 FMSRGAGL
+436 FMSRGSGL

-455 MHGERLADIVLSET
+455 MHGERLADIVLSDT
-469 EPSADA
+469 EASAEA
-475 TPALVHKS
+475 NPGLLHKADD

-492 ELTDIRFRYA
+492 ELKEIGFRYA
-502 PTEPWVINGV
+502 PTEGWVIDGIN
-512 SLKIPAGESIAI
+512 LTIPAGESIAI

-531 KTTLAKIMLGLLHPE
+531 KTTLAKIILGLLEPE
-546 SGSITVGGLDITQ
+546 RGVITVGGMDIKQ

-590 DNDPDH
+590 DNEPDH

-643 LYREP
+643 LYRDP

-691 ADKIVMLHNG
+691 ADKIVLLHNG
-701 TLSEVTAEELFARG
+701 KLSEVTAAQLFDREEKN
-715 EPSKEMEITHG
+715 KEMEITHG
-726 KAALSL
+726 

>member
-1 VLLKEKLNFKWFNR
+1 MLLKDKLNFRWFNR
-15 LPLIRQS
+15 LPMIRQS
-22 QAAECGLACL
+22 QATECGLACL
-32 GMIANYYGHEI
+32 GMVANYHGHEI
-43 DMITLRRQ
+43 DMITLRRR

-71 NMSSRALRIDLEE
+71 NMSSRALRVDLEE
-84 LSKLRTPCI
+84 LSKLRMPCI
-93 LHWDLNHFVVLKRVR
+93 LHWELNHFVVLKKVR

-118 RGIRVLTL
+118 RGIRELTFA
-126 KEASAAFTGVALELI
+126 EASKAFTGVALELI
-141 PSSTFEAKEEK
+141 PSSTFEVKEEK
-152 ARISMRKLV
+152 ASISMMKLV

-168 SAFVQVLI
+168 SAFCQVLI
-176 LSVALELF
+176 LSVVLELF
-184 GVLTPFFM
+184 GVLSPFFM

-212 VGFIMIALFQTLIT
+212 VGFIMIALFQTMIS

-243 WTTNVC
+243 WTVNVC
-249 HHMLKLPLEWFES
+249 QHMLKLPLDWFES

-274 LNTIQNTLTTR
+274 LNTIQSTLTSR
-285 FISTVLDGVMSM
+285 FISTVLDGVMSI
-297 VTVAMLFIYNAKL
+297 VTVMMLFIYNAKL
-310 AWLVIALFM
+310 AWLVIAMFV
-319 AYALLRFMAYDPV
+319 AYGLLRFLAYDPV

-362 NNKQMPRLAA
+362 NNKQVPRLSA
-372 YMNFLVDSTNKGIV
+372 YMNFLVESTNKGIV
-386 MQKLNILFGSAQGLL
+386 MQKLNILFGSAQGIL

-469 EPSADA
+469 EPCEEASPSLLD
-475 TPALVHKS
+475 HS
-483 DEAQPAQDI
+483 DEPEIPQDI
-492 ELTDIRFRYA
+492 VLENICFRYA
-502 PTEPWVINGV
+502 PTEPWVIDDI
-512 SLKIPAGESIAI
+512 SLTIKAGESVAI

-531 KTTLAKIMLGLLHPE
+531 KTTLAKIILGLLHPE
-546 SGSITVGGLDITQ
+546 SGVISVGGMDITK

-590 DNDPDH
+590 DNEPDH

-648 QILVLDEATSHLD
+648 KILVLDEATSHLD
-661 IYNEAQINTAIKRMN
+661 IYNEKQINNAIKRMN

-691 ADKIVMLHNG
+691 ADRIVMLNNG
-701 TLSEVTAEELFARG
+701 KFSEMTADQLFSPADN
-715 EPSKEMEITHG
+715 ESKMEKENEQTDM
-726 KAALSL
+726 

>member
-1 VLLKEKLNFKWFNR
+1 MLLKDKLNFRWFNR
-15 LPLIRQS
+15 LPMIRQS
-22 QAAECGLACL
+22 QATECGLACL
-32 GMIANYYGHEI
+32 GMVANFHGHEI
-43 DMITLRRQ
+43 DMITLRRR

-71 NMSSRALRIDLEE
+71 NMSSRALRVDLEE
-84 LSKLRTPCI
+84 LSKLRMPCI
-93 LHWDLNHFVVLKRVR
+93 LHWELNHFVVLKKVR

-118 RGIRVLTL
+118 RGIRELTFA
-126 KEASAAFTGVALELI
+126 EASKAFTGVALELI
-141 PSSTFEAKEEK
+141 PSSTFEVKEEK
-152 ARISMRKLV
+152 ASISMMKLV

-168 SAFVQVLI
+168 SAFCQVLI
-176 LSVALELF
+176 LSVVLELF
-184 GVLTPFFM
+184 GVLSPFFM

-212 VGFIMIALFQTLIT
+212 VGFIMIALFQTMIS

-243 WTTNVC
+243 WTVNVC
-249 HHMLKLPLEWFES
+249 QHMLKLPLDWFES

-274 LNTIQNTLTTR
+274 LNTIQSTLTSR
-285 FISTVLDGVMSM
+285 FISTVLDGVMSI
-297 VTVAMLFIYNAKL
+297 VTVMMLFIYNAKL
-310 AWLVIALFM
+310 AWLVIALFV
-319 AYALLRFMAYDPV
+319 AYGLLRFLAYDPV

-362 NNKQMPRLAA
+362 NNKQIPRLSA
-372 YMNFLVDSTNKGIV
+372 YMNFLVESTNKGIV
-386 MQKLNILFGSAQGLL
+386 MQKLNILFGSAQGIL

-469 EPSADA
+469 EPCEEASPSLLD
-475 TPALVHKS
+475 HS
-483 DEAQPAQDI
+483 DEPEIPQDI
-492 ELTDIRFRYA
+492 ALEHICFRYA
-502 PTEPWVINGV
+502 PTEPWVIDDI
-512 SLKIPAGESIAI
+512 SLTIKAGESVAI

-531 KTTLAKIMLGLLHPE
+531 KTTLAKIILGLLHPE
-546 SGSITVGGLDITQ
+546 SGVITVGGMDITK

-590 DNDPDH
+590 DNEPDH

-648 QILVLDEATSHLD
+648 KILVLDEATSHLD
-661 IYNEAQINTAIKRMN
+661 IYNEKQINNAIKRMN

-691 ADKIVMLHNG
+691 ADRIVMLNNG
-701 TLSEVTAEELFARG
+701 KFS
-715 EPSKEMEITHG
+715 EITADQLFSPADNER
-726 KAALSL
+726 KVEKENEQPDM

>member
-1 VLLKEKLNFKWFNR
+1 MLLLEKLNFKWFNR

-93 LHWDLNHFVVLKRVR
+93 LHWELNHFVVLKKVQ
-108 GNKITLHDPA
+108 GNKVTLHDPA
-118 RGIRVLTL
+118 RGIRIMTL
-126 KEASAAFTGVALELI
+126 KEVSTAFTGVALELI
-141 PSSTFEAKEEK
+141 PSATFEVKEEK

-184 GVLTPFFM
+184 SVLSPFFM

-212 VGFIMIALFQTLIT
+212 VGFIMIALFQTMIT

-243 WTTNVC
+243 WTINVC

-274 LNTIQNTLTTR
+274 LNTIQSTLTTR
-285 FISTVLDGVMSM
+285 FISTVLDGVMSLI
-297 VTVAMLFIYNAKL
+297 TVAMLFIYNAKL
-310 AWLVIALFM
+310 AWLVIALFL

-421 FSAGMLTAFISFSDQ
+421 FSAGMLTAFISFADQ

-455 MHGERLADIVLSET
+455 MHGERLADIVLSEP
-469 EPSADA
+469 EPSAEA
-475 TPALVHKS
+475 SPTLLHKT
-483 DEAQPAQDI
+483 DEAQSAQDI
-492 ELTDIRFRYA
+492 VLKDIRFRYA
-502 PTEPWVINGV
+502 PTEPWVIDGV
-512 SLKIPAGESIAI
+512 SLIIQAGESNAI

-531 KTTLAKIMLGLLHPE
+531 KTTLAKIILGLLHPE
-546 SGSITVGGLDITQ
+546 GGTITVGGMDITQ

-590 DNDPDH
+590 DNEPDH

-617 NYQSLVGDMGSF
+617 TYQSLVGDMGSF

-661 IYNEAQINTAIKRMN
+661 IYNEAQINTAIKQMN

-691 ADKIVMLHNG
+691 ADKIVMLHG
-701 TLSEVTAEELFARG
+701 GKLSEVTADQLFARG
-715 EPSKEMEITHG
+715 EDHKSMEITHG
-726 KAALSL
+726 

>member
-1 VLLKEKLNFKWFNR
+1 MLLKDKLNFRWFNR
-15 LPLIRQS
+15 LPMTLQS
-22 QAAECGLACL
+22 QATECGLACL
-32 GMIANYYGHEI
+32 GMIANYHGHEI

-60 LADVIAMAQQL
+60 LADVIAMAQRL
-71 NMSSRALRIDLEE
+71 NMSSRALRVDLEE
-84 LSKLRTPCI
+84 LSKLRMPCI
-93 LHWDLNHFVVLKRVR
+93 LHWELNHFVVLKKVS

-118 RGIRVLTL
+118 RGIRKLTF
-126 KEASAAFTGVALELI
+126 KEASKAFTGVALELI
-141 PSSTFEAKEEK
+141 PSSTFEVKEEK
-152 ARISMRKLV
+152 AGISMLKLV

-184 GVLTPFFM
+184 GVLSPFFM

-212 VGFIMIALFQTLIT
+212 IGFIMIALFQTMIT

-243 WTTNVC
+243 WTINVC
-249 HHMLKLPLEWFES
+249 QHMLKLPLDWFES

-274 LNTIQNTLTTR
+274 LNTIQSTLTSR
-285 FISTVLDGVMSM
+285 FISTVLDGVMSI
-297 VTVAMLFIYNAKL
+297 VTVMMLFLYNAKL
-310 AWLVIALFM
+310 AWLVIALFI
-319 AYALLRFMAYDPV
+319 AYGLLRFMAYDPV

-362 NNKQMPRLAA
+362 NNKQVPRLAA
-372 YMNFLVDSTNKGIV
+372 YMNYLVDSTNKGIV
-386 MQKLNILFGSAQGLL
+386 MQKLNILFGSAQGIL

-469 EPSADA
+469 EPTTNASPNLIAHGDEP
-475 TPALVHKS
+475 TSSPDIALEH
-483 DEAQPAQDI
+483 I
-492 ELTDIRFRYA
+492 CFRYA
-502 PTEPWVINGV
+502 PTEPWVIDDV
-512 SLKIPAGESIAI
+512 SLSIKAGESIAI

-531 KTTLAKIMLGLLHPE
+531 KTTLAKIILGLLHPE
-546 SGSITVGGLDITQ
+546 SGVITVGGMDIKQ
-559 TGLQHHRN
+559 TGLEHHRN

-590 DNDPDH
+590 DNEPDH
-596 AKITRVARLAQIHGD
+596 AKITRSARLAQIHGD

-643 LYREP
+643 LYRDP

-661 IYNEAQINTAIKRMN
+661 IYNEKQINTAIKRMN

-691 ADKIVMLHNG
+691 ADRIVLLNNG
-701 TLSEVTAEELFARG
+701 KLSEVTAGQLFSRADNQQ
-715 EPSKEMEITHG
+715 KMEITNE
-726 KAALSL
+726 

>member
-1 VLLKEKLNFKWFNR
+1 VLLLEKLNFKWFNR

-32 GMIANYYGHEI
+32 GMIASYHGHEI

-51 FATSLKGAT
+51 FPTSLKGAT
-60 LADVIAMAQQL
+60 LSDVIGIAQQL
-71 NMSSRALRIDLEE
+71 NMSSRALRVDLEE

-93 LHWDLNHFVVLKRVR
+93 LHWELNHFVVLKKVR

-118 RGIRVLTL
+118 RGIREVTF
-126 KEASAAFTGVALELI
+126 KEASNTFTGVALELV
-141 PSSTFEAKEEK
+141 PSSTFEVKEEK
-152 ARISMRKLV
+152 TRISMTKLV

-184 GVLTPFFM
+184 GVLSPFFM

-206 LLTLLG
+206 LLTLLS
-212 VGFIMIALFQTLIT
+212 VGFMMIAVFQTVIS
-226 ALRSWVMS
+226 ALRSWVTS

-243 WTTNVC
+243 WTINVC
-249 HHMLKLPLEWFES
+249 HHMLKLPLDWFES
-262 RHVGDILSRYGS
+262 RHVGDILSRYAS
-274 LNTIQNTLTTR
+274 LNTIQSTLTTR
-285 FISTVLDGVMSM
+285 FISTVLDGVMSI
-297 VTVAMLFIYNAKL
+297 VTVVMLFVYNAQL
-310 AWLVIALFM
+310 AWLVIGLF
-319 AYALLRFMAYDPV
+319 AVYALLRFIAYEPV

-362 NNKQMPRLAA
+362 NNKQVPRLTA
-372 YMNFLVDSTNKGIV
+372 YMNMMVDSTNKGIV

-401 TSVGRVV
+401 TSVGRVA

-469 EPSADA
+469 EASSEASPG
-475 TPALVHKS
+475 LVNTT
-483 DEAQPAQDI
+483 DDNQPAQDI
-492 ELTDIRFRYA
+492 VLSDIKFRYGS
-502 PTEPWVINGV
+502 TDTWVIDGA
-512 SLKIPAGESIAI
+512 SLTIRAGESIAI

-531 KTTLAKIMLGLLHPE
+531 KTTLAKVILGLLHPE
-546 SGSITVGGLDITQ
+546 SGTITVGGIDIKQ
-559 TGLQHHRN
+559 TGLAHHRD

-590 DNDPDH
+590 DNEPDH

-643 LYREP
+643 LYRDP

-661 IYNEAQINTAIKRMN
+661 ISNEAKINDSIKRMN

-691 ADKIVMLHNG
+691 ADKIVMMHNG
-701 TLSEVTAEELFARG
+701 TLSEVTAEQLFVRADN
-715 EPSKEMEITHG
+715 SKEMEITHG
-726 KAALSL
+726 

>member
-1 VLLKEKLNFKWFNR
+1 MLLLEKLNFKWFNR

-22 QAAECGLACL
+22 QATECGLACL

-93 LHWDLNHFVVLKRVR
+93 LHWELNHFVVLKKVQ
-108 GNKITLHDPA
+108 GNSVTLHDPA
-118 RGIRVLTL
+118 RGIRVMTL
-126 KEASAAFTGVALELI
+126 KEVSTAFTGVALELI
-141 PSSTFEAKEEK
+141 PSSTFEVKEEK

-168 SAFVQVLI
+168 SAFIQVLI

-184 GVLTPFFM
+184 GVLSPFFM

-212 VGFIMIALFQTLIT
+212 VGFIMIALFQTMIT

-243 WTTNVC
+243 WTINVC

-274 LNTIQNTLTTR
+274 LNTIQSTLTTR
-285 FISTVLDGVMSM
+285 FISTVLDGVMSII
-297 VTVAMLFIYNAKL
+297 TVAMLFIYNAKL
-310 AWLVIALFM
+310 AWLVIALFL

-421 FSAGMLTAFISFSDQ
+421 FSAGMLTAFISFADQ

-469 EPSADA
+469 EPSSEASP
-475 TPALVHKS
+475 TLLHKT
-483 DEAQPAQDI
+483 DDVQPAQDI
-492 ELTDIRFRYA
+492 VLNDIRFRYA
-502 PTEPWVINGV
+502 PTEPWVIDGV
-512 SLKIPAGESIAI
+512 NLTIKAGESIAI

-531 KTTLAKIMLGLLHPE
+531 KTTLAKIILGLLHPE
-546 SGSITVGGLDITQ
+546 GGAITVGGMDITQ

-590 DNDPDH
+590 DNEPDH

-701 TLSEVTAEELFARG
+701 KLSEVTAEQLFARG
-715 EPSKEMEITHG
+715 EDNKAMEITHG
-726 KAALSL
+726 

>member
-1 VLLKEKLNFKWFNR
+1 MLLLEKLNFKWFNR

-22 QAAECGLACL
+22 QATECGLACL
-32 GMIANYYGHEI
+32 GMIANYHGHEI
-43 DMITLRRQ
+43 DMITLRRR

-84 LSKLRTPCI
+84 LPRLRTPCI
-93 LHWDLNHFVVLKRVR
+93 LHWELNHFVVLKKVQ

-118 RGIRVLTL
+118 RGIRVISL
-126 KEASAAFTGVALELI
+126 KEVSTAFTGVALELI
-141 PSSTFEAKEEK
+141 PSSAFEMKEEK

-184 GVLTPFFM
+184 GVLSPFFM

-212 VGFIMIALFQTLIT
+212 IGFIMIALFQTMIS

-274 LNTIQNTLTTR
+274 LNTIQSTLTTR
-285 FISTVLDGVMSM
+285 FISTVLDGVMSI

-310 AWLVIALFM
+310 AWLVIVLFL
-319 AYALLRFMAYDPV
+319 AYALLRFMAYEPV

-421 FSAGMLTAFISFSDQ
+421 FSAGMLTAFISFADQ

-444 INAII
+444 INALI

-469 EPSADA
+469 EPASESNPMLFHQ
-475 TPALVHKS
+475 T

-492 ELTDIRFRYA
+492 ALNDIRFRYA
-502 PTEPWVINGV
+502 STEPWVIDGV
-512 SLKIPAGESIAI
+512 SLIIKAGESIAI

-531 KTTLAKIMLGLLHPE
+531 KTTLAKIILGLLHPQ
-546 SGSITVGGLDITQ
+546 GGTITVGGMDITQ
-559 TGLQHHRN
+559 TGPQHHRN

-590 DNDPDH
+590 ANEPDH

-691 ADKIVMLHNG
+691 ADRIVMLHSG
-701 TLSEVTAEELFARG
+701 KLSEVTADQLFSRG
-715 EPSKEMEITHG
+715 EDIKAKEITYG
-726 KAALSL
+726 

>member
-1 VLLKEKLNFKWFNR
+1 VLLKDKLNFRWFNR
-15 LPLIRQS
+15 LPMIRQS
-22 QAAECGLACL
+22 QATECGLACL
-32 GMIANYYGHEI
+32 GMVANYHGHEI
-43 DMITLRRQ
+43 DMITLRRR

-71 NMSSRALRIDLEE
+71 NMSSRALRVDLEE
-84 LSKLRTPCI
+84 LSKLRMPCI
-93 LHWDLNHFVVLKRVR
+93 LHWELNHFVVLKKVR

-118 RGIRVLTL
+118 RGIRELTFA
-126 KEASAAFTGVALELI
+126 EASKAFTGVALELI
-141 PSSTFEAKEEK
+141 PSSTFEVKEEK
-152 ARISMRKLV
+152 ASISMMKLV

-168 SAFVQVLI
+168 SAFCQVLI
-176 LSVALELF
+176 LSVVLELF
-184 GVLTPFFM
+184 GVLSPFFM

-212 VGFIMIALFQTLIT
+212 VGFIMIALFQTMIS

-243 WTTNVC
+243 WTVNVC
-249 HHMLKLPLEWFES
+249 QHMLKLPLDWFES

-274 LNTIQNTLTTR
+274 LNTIQSTLTSR
-285 FISTVLDGVMSM
+285 FISTVLDGVMSI
-297 VTVAMLFIYNAKL
+297 VTVMMLFIYNAKL
-310 AWLVIALFM
+310 AWLVIALFV
-319 AYALLRFMAYDPV
+319 AYGLLRFLAYDPV

-362 NNKQMPRLAA
+362 NNKQIPRLSA
-372 YMNFLVDSTNKGIV
+372 YMNFLVESTNKGIV
-386 MQKLNILFGSAQGLL
+386 MQKLNILFGSAQGIL

-469 EPSADA
+469 EPCEEASPSLLD
-475 TPALVHKS
+475 HS
-483 DEAQPAQDI
+483 DEPEIPQDI
-492 ELTDIRFRYA
+492 ALEHICFRYA
-502 PTEPWVINGV
+502 PTEPWVIDDI
-512 SLKIPAGESIAI
+512 SLTIKAGESVAI

-531 KTTLAKIMLGLLHPE
+531 KTTLAKIILGLLHPE
-546 SGSITVGGLDITQ
+546 SGVITVGGMDITK

-590 DNDPDH
+590 DNEPDH

-648 QILVLDEATSHLD
+648 KILVLDEATSHLD
-661 IYNEAQINTAIKRMN
+661 IYNEKQINNAIKRMN

-691 ADKIVMLHNG
+691 ADRIVMLNNG
-701 TLSEVTAEELFARG
+701 KFS
-715 EPSKEMEITHG
+715 EITADQLFSPADNER
-726 KAALSL
+726 KVEKENEQPDM

>member
-1 VLLKEKLNFKWFNR
+1 MLLKDKLNFRWFNR
-15 LPLIRQS
+15 LPMIRQS
-22 QAAECGLACL
+22 QATECGLACL
-32 GMIANYYGHEI
+32 GMVANYHGHEI
-43 DMITLRRQ
+43 DMITLRRR

-71 NMSSRALRIDLEE
+71 NMSSRALRVDLEE
-84 LSKLRTPCI
+84 LSKLRMPCI
-93 LHWDLNHFVVLKRVR
+93 LHWELNHFVVLKKVR

-118 RGIRVLTL
+118 RGIRELTFA
-126 KEASAAFTGVALELI
+126 EASKAFTGVALELI
-141 PSSTFEAKEEK
+141 PSSTFEVKEEK
-152 ARISMRKLV
+152 ASISMMKLV

-168 SAFVQVLI
+168 SAFCQVLI
-176 LSVALELF
+176 LSVVLELF
-184 GVLTPFFM
+184 GVLSPFFM

-212 VGFIMIALFQTLIT
+212 VGFIMIALFQTMIS

-243 WTTNVC
+243 WTVNVC
-249 HHMLKLPLEWFES
+249 QHMLKLPLDWFES

-274 LNTIQNTLTTR
+274 LNTIQSTLTSR
-285 FISTVLDGVMSM
+285 FISTVLDGVMSI
-297 VTVAMLFIYNAKL
+297 VTVMMLFIYNAKL
-310 AWLVIALFM
+310 AWLVIALFV
-319 AYALLRFMAYDPV
+319 AYGLLRFLAYDPV

-362 NNKQMPRLAA
+362 NNKQIPRLSA
-372 YMNFLVDSTNKGIV
+372 YMNFLVESTNKGIV
-386 MQKLNILFGSAQGLL
+386 MQKLNILFGSAQGIL

-469 EPSADA
+469 EPCEEASPSLLD
-475 TPALVHKS
+475 HS
-483 DEAQPAQDI
+483 DEPEIPQDI
-492 ELTDIRFRYA
+492 ALENICFRYA
-502 PTEPWVINGV
+502 PTEPWVIDDI
-512 SLKIPAGESIAI
+512 SLTIKAGESVAI

-531 KTTLAKIMLGLLHPE
+531 KTTLAKIILGLLHPE
-546 SGSITVGGLDITQ
+546 SGVITVGGMDITK

-590 DNDPDH
+590 DNEPDH

-648 QILVLDEATSHLD
+648 KILVLDEATSHLD
-661 IYNEAQINTAIKRMN
+661 IYNEKQINNAIKRMN

-691 ADKIVMLHNG
+691 ADRIVMLNNG
-701 TLSEVTAEELFARG
+701 KFSEMTADQLFSPADN
-715 EPSKEMEITHG
+715 ESKME
-726 KAALSL
+726 KENEQPDM

>member
-1 VLLKEKLNFKWFNR
+1 VSLIEKLNFKWFNR

-22 QAAECGLACL
+22 QATECGLACL

-43 DMITLRRQ
+43 DMITLRRR

-71 NMSSRALRIDLEE
+71 NMSSRALRIDLDE
-84 LSKLRTPCI
+84 LSRLRTPCI
-93 LHWDLNHFVVLKRVR
+93 LHWELNHFVVLKKVQ
-108 GNKITLHDPA
+108 GNKVTLHDPA
-118 RGIRVLTL
+118 RGIRVMTL
-126 KEASAAFTGVALELI
+126 KEVSTAFTGVALELI
-141 PSSTFEAKEEK
+141 PSSTFEVKEEK

-184 GVLTPFFM
+184 GVLSPFFM

-206 LLTLLG
+206 LLSLLG
-212 VGFIMIALFQTLIT
+212 IGFIMIALFQTMIT

-243 WTTNVC
+243 WTVNVC

-274 LNTIQNTLTTR
+274 LNTIQSTLTTR
-285 FISTVLDGVMSM
+285 FISTVLDGVMSII
-297 VTVAMLFIYNAKL
+297 TVAMLFVYNAKL
-310 AWLVIALFM
+310 AWLVIALFL

-362 NNKQMPRLAA
+362 NNKQMPRLSA

-421 FSAGMLTAFISFSDQ
+421 FSAGMLTAFISFADQ

-469 EPSADA
+469 EPSSDA
-475 TPALVHKS
+475 SPTLLHKS
-483 DEAQPAQDI
+483 DEAQPEQDI
-492 ELTDIRFRYA
+492 ELHDIRFRYA
-502 PTEPWVINGV
+502 PTEPWVIDGI
-512 SLKIPAGESIAI
+512 SLTIKAGESIAL

-546 SGSITVGGLDITQ
+546 GGTITVGGMDITQ

-590 DNDPDH
+590 DNEPDH

-701 TLSEVTAEELFARG
+701 KLSEVTAEQLFDRG
-715 EPSKEMEITHG
+715 EDNKSMEMTHG
-726 KAALSL
+726 